1 MDGRSASKY
10 LAVDFN
16 ISSISKFKVLPF
28 ELNTSFITFRQ
39 LRSWYILIESKLALF
54 ALHSLSTDDDDDDD
68 DDDEEEDH
76 TPSTMTEHG
85 IAALNVLD
93 TADQLHVDGLYDEAL
108 ALRAEFDLDRSP
120 VFDVMVNRLLFGGD
134 IDGGKLEWHD
144 LGRLLVEYD
153 GAGTQYKYTL
163 GVVESILTLTAAS
176 RTASAVDG
184 DAASSGNVDAE
195 ATPFELPSF
204 VMQRIQSLEE
214 RKDVDLLLLPLVE
227 MLCRFGLILEGVR
240 TLCFALDR
248 AQRESVDVATEH
260 RYHYQQH
267 SVWKTAH
274 RVYAQCNALHL
285 EPEQNTLIKAMAHW
299 VQGAH

>member
-16 ISSISKFKVLPF
+16 ISSLCKLEPLRLAPNS
-28 ELNTSFITFRQ
+28 SFITFRQ
-39 LRSWYILIESKLALF
+39 IRSWYILIESKLALF
-54 ALHSLSTDDDDDDD
+54 ALDPLPLPLRPLSADGGGDGNDG
-68 DDDEEEDH
+68 EV
-76 TPSTMTEHG
+76 PLTEHG
-85 IAALNVLD
+85 VATLNVLD
-93 TADQLHVDGLYDEAL
+93 TADQLHVHGLYDEAL
-108 ALRAEFDLDRSP
+108 ALRAEFAADCSP

-134 IDGGKLEWHD
+134 DGGKLEWHD
-144 LGRLLVEYD
+144 LDRLLVEYD